1 MKNLKLKIMIPA
13 AVLLLASSYSC
24 KKFLDQPITG
34 ALSPEGIATRTGV
47 DGVLIGAYSLVD
59 GVYDGQQGDPWLSG
73 TDNWIY
79 GSVVGG
85 DAFKG
90 SNPGDQPDAAT
101 LEAFNST
108 ASNNYLDSKW
118 RVCYA
123 GVQRANDVLR
133 LLPTVNDGSIT
144 DDQKKQFIAEARFLR
159 GFFHLEAAKLWKNV
173 PYVDETVTYLANNY
187 DVPNSG
193 PIWDKIEADFQA
205 AITVLPD
212 AQPQKGRAN
221 VWAAKAFLA
230 KTLMFDHK
238 YADAYTVLKDVIANG
253 KTSSGAKYDLEPYSD
268 NFNPSTKN
276 GPEGVFVVQTSV
288 KDGAN
293 GLNGNAGNVL
303 NFPSGGPAG
312 CCGFFQP
319 TFSFVNSFKTDAA
332 TGLPMITT
340 FDNTDLSNDQGVPAT
355 LDWDATKAYSGPD
368 PKVTTAI
375 TINGHTFPNGYGDG
389 VTRRNPANL
398 DIEVVY
404 IAIKANKGVDPL
416 TDNGTTWVKIWSQST
431 ESVDPRLDW
440 SVGRRGVPYLDWGNC
455 PGAAWA
461 RDQPNG
467 GPYLPIKNVYYKAAQ
482 STTSDSYGGW
492 AANQSTSNSYNAIR
506 FADVVLWA
514 AECAVEANELGQA
527 ETYVNMVRT
536 RAANPATWVHTLKDI
551 NDPSKGFTNKPA
563 ANYHISN
570 YNGQFAANGKDF
582 ARQAVYFERK
592 IELGMEGHRFF
603 DLSRWDGINGG
614 PAASGYMGTQIES
627 FLKHTREFGPLFT
640 SAVIKA
646 AKFSGNKNEY
656 YPIPQVQIDL
666 SKGQLK
672 QNKGY

>member
-1 MKNLKLKIMIPA
+1 MKNLKLKLMVPA

-24 KKFLDQPITG
+24 KNYLDQSPIG
-34 ALSPEGIATRTGV
+34 ALTPEVVATRSGV
-47 DGVLIGAYSLVD
+47 DGVLIGAYALVD
-59 GVYDGQQGDPWLSG
+59 GVYDGQRGDPWLSG

-90 SNPGDQPDAAT
+90 SNPGDQPAAAN
-101 LEAFNST
+101 LEAFNAT
-108 ASNNYLDSKW
+108 GSNDYLDAKW

-133 LLPTVNDGSIT
+133 ILPTVKDGSISE
-144 DDQKKQFIAEARFLR
+144 DQQKQFIAEARFLR
-159 GFFHLEAAKLWKNV
+159 GYYHLEAAKLWKNV
-173 PYVDETVTYLANNY
+173 PYVDETVTYAANNF
-187 DVPNSG
+187 DVPNDG
-193 PIWDKIEADFQA
+193 PIWDKIEADFKA
-205 AITVLPD
+205 AADVLPET
-212 AQPQKGRAN
+212 QPQIGRAN
-221 VWAAKAFLA
+221 KWAALSFQA

-238 YADAYTVLKDVIANG
+238 YGDAYTILENVIANG
-253 KTSSGAKYDLEPYSD
+253 KTSSGAKYDLVPYAN

-319 TFSFVNSFKTDAA
+319 TFDFVNSFKVDAT
-332 TGLPMITT
+332 TGLPLIDTYQ
-340 FDNTDLSNDQGVPAT
+340 NSYIKNDQGVAADNAT
-355 LDWDATKAYSGPD
+355 YLPGDEPLDA
-368 PKVTTAI
+368 
-375 TINGHTFPNGYGDG
+375 
-389 VTRRNPANL
+389 
-398 DIEVVY
+398 
-404 IAIKANKGVDPL
+404 
-416 TDNGTTWVKIWSQST
+416 
-431 ESVDPRLDW
+431 RLDW
-440 SVGRRGVPYLDWGNC
+440 SVGRRGIPYLDWGIC

-492 AANQSTSNSYNAIR
+492 AANQATSNSYNAIR
-506 FADVVLWA
+506 FADVLLWA
-514 AECAVEANELGQA
+514 AECEVERAGGSLVNA
-527 ETYVNMVRT
+527 EALVNRVRA
-536 RAANPATWVHTLKDI
+536 RAAIQSNWVKGKLTGYTGGDAT
-551 NDPSKGFTNKPA
+551 KPIVD
-563 ANYHISN
+563 NT
-570 YNGQFAANGKDF
+570 QFAANYKVGLYTGQFAVNGQAF
-582 ARQAVYFERK
+582 ARKAVYFERK
-592 IELGMEGHRFF
+592 LELGMEGHRFF

-614 PAASGYMGTQIES
+614 PAGNGFMATEIEK
-627 FLKHTREFGPLFT
+627 FLKNTRDFGDSFT
-640 SAVIKA
+640 SAVMKV
-646 AKFSGNKNEY
+646 AKFTSNKNEY
-656 YPIPQVQIDL
+656 YPIPQIQLDL